1 MTCVNRR
8 PGAGVDVDVGGTQGD
23 GLSSTLGSNGRAWPE
38 PLTRA
43 APALR
48 HSGRMV
54 GPALLI
60 VAIQL
65 VFFPMPLGG
74 VLSGVVLGLLGSLA
88 AIGLAL
94 IWRANRVVNFAQ
106 GDLGAF
112 PATLA
117 VLLITLAGFPWLL
130 GLAAGL
136 GAAVLTGLLA
146 DVLVVRRFFR
156 SPRLIMTVATIGLS
170 QVLAF
175 CSLALPQLWDEGP
188 AIRSLPAPFEFSTTI
203 GGVAFDA
210 NDLLAVIAAPIL
222 LVIVAVV
229 LRVTDTGVAVRASA
243 ERAERAALLGIPVRR
258 LEAQVWTFAAVLSFF
273 SVVLTAG
280 VASLPFGMGLGLAVL
295 LRALAALVVGRMTH
309 LVAITATAVSLGV
322 LESGIR
328 WNTGATWLVT
338 PFLAALIVISLLL
351 ERRGTSRADTDE
363 TSSWRTTGDVR
374 AAPVQLARLPE
385 VRLAR
390 TLGLAALVVVALGL
404 PLVIGTNGQLKAGVV
419 LVFATIGTSIVVLTG
434 WAGQVS
440 LGQMA
445 FVGAGGAVGA
455 WVMVEQGW
463 DPLVAMIVAGI
474 VGACVA
480 VAVGLPAL
488 RLRGMYLAVTTL
500 ALSLAASDWIF
511 SNKVADWIPRGSFP
525 RPALFGRIEL
535 DSPLR
540 IYYLALAVLALAVGA
555 LRGIRNS
562 RTGRVLVALRDN
574 EAGAT
579 SYGVSTTKAK
589 LTAFAISGAV
599 AAVAGVVLVISQGAF
614 RDVTYGPDQ
623 SIDVFVATV
632 IGGLGSLAGA
642 VIGAVFQRG
651 AQWLLP
657 APWSVL
663 ATGVGVL
670 IVLLSMPDGLG
681 GIAFRVRDRFL
692 AWAAR
697 RHGVSSLAID
707 RTVRDDDLLVGVSTG
722 LADEAQPRQAADP
735 AGGRTDDDP
744 VGAGSVS

>member
-1 MTCVNRR
+1 MSPARSS
-8 PGAGVDVDVGGTQGD
+8 AGRD
-23 GLSSTLGSNGRAWPE
+23 
-38 PLTRA
+38 
-43 APALR
+43 ALR
-48 HSGRMV
+48 SAARTI
-54 GPALLI
+54 GPAVVV

-65 VFFPMPLGG
+65 IWFPMPAGG
-74 VLSGVVLGLLGSLA
+74 VLSGVILGLLGALGA
-88 AIGLAL
+88 VGLAL
-94 IWRANRVVNFAQ
+94 VWRANRVVNFAQ

-117 VLLITLAGFPWLL
+117 VLLITLAGWPWLL
-130 GLAAGL
+130 GISAGL

-146 DVLVVRRFFR
+146 DVLVIRRFYR
-156 SPRLIMTVATIGLS
+156 SPRLILTVATIGLS

-175 CSLALPQLWDEGP
+175 AALALPDLWGEGP
-188 AIRSLPAPFEFSTTI
+188 AVRSLPTPFELRVEL
-203 GGVAFDA
+203 GGVVFDA
-210 NDLLAVIAAPIL
+210 NDVIALVVAPVLLAV
-222 LVIVAVV
+222 VASV
-229 LRVTDTGVAVRASA
+229 LRFTDTGVAVRASA

-258 LEAQVWTFAAVLSFF
+258 LEAQVWTGAAVLSFF

-280 VASLPFGMGLGLAVL
+280 VASLPFGIGLGLSVL

-309 LVAITATAVSLGV
+309 LVAITATAVALGI

-328 WNTGATWLVT
+328 WNTGESWLVT
-338 PFLAALIVISLLL
+338 PFLAGLIVLSLLL
-351 ERRGTSRADTDE
+351 ERRGSSRAEQDQ
-363 TSSWRTTGDVR
+363 TSSWRTSGDVR
-374 AAPVQLARLPE
+374 PTPWSLVRLPE
-385 VRLAR
+385 VRAVRLAG
-390 TLGLAALVVVALGL
+390 GLLLALVALGL
-404 PLVIGTNGQLKAGVV
+404 PQVIGTNGQIKAGVV

-455 WVMVEQGW
+455 WAMVEQGW
-463 DPLVAMIVAGI
+463 DPLVAMALAGVI
-474 VGACVA
+474 GAAVA

-500 ALSLAASDWIF
+500 ALSIAASDWIF

-525 RPALFGRIEL
+525 RPALLGRIAL
-535 DSPLR
+535 DTPLR
-540 IYYLALAVLALAVGA
+540 IYYFALAVLALSVLA

-562 RTGRVLVALRDN
+562 RTGRVLIALRDN

-579 SYGVSTTKAK
+579 VYGISTIRAK
-589 LTAFAISGAV
+589 LTAFAVSGTV

-623 SIDVFVATV
+623 SLDVFVATV

-642 VIGAVFQRG
+642 VIGAVYQRG

-657 APWSVL
+657 APWSFL
-663 ATGVGVL
+663 ATGLGVL
-670 IVLLSMPDGLG
+670 VVLLSMPDGLG
-681 GIAFRVRDRFL
+681 GLAFRGRDRFL

-697 RHGVSSLAID
+697 RHGVANLAID
-707 RTVRDDDLLVGVSTG
+707 RTHQD
-722 LADEAQPRQAADP
+722 PAADD
-735 AGGRTDDDP
+735 AVLERAVATVTAASAERDP
-744 VGAGSVS
+744 GPEPDPEPEAVR

>member
-1 MTCVNRR
+1 MSTWTQ
-8 PGAGVDVDVGGTQGD
+8 VGQQGD
-23 GLSSTLGSNGRAWPE
+23 GLSGTLVSNGRSWPT
-38 PLTRA
+38 PLVRGA
-43 APALR
+43 RGL
-48 HSGRMV
+48 
-54 GPALLI
+54 GPAI
-60 VAIQL
+60 AVVSIQML
-65 VFFPMPLGG
+65 FFPMPVGG
-74 VLSGVVLGLLGSLA
+74 VLSGVVLGLLGSLGA
-88 AIGLAL
+88 VGLAL

-146 DVLVVRRFFR
+146 DVLVIRRFFR
-156 SPRLIMTVATIGLS
+156 SPRLTMTVATIGLS

-175 CSLALPQLWDEGP
+175 GTLALPQLWGEGP
-188 AIRSLPAPFEFSTTI
+188 AIRSLPAPFDFSRTI
-203 GGVAFDA
+203 GGVTFDA
-210 NDLLAVIAAPIL
+210 NDLLAVIIAPVM
-222 LVIVAVV
+222 LVLVAVV
-229 LRVTDTGVAVRASA
+229 LRATDTGVAVRASA

-273 SVVLTAG
+273 SVALTAG
-280 VASLPFGMGLGLAVL
+280 VASLPFGIGLGLSVL
-295 LRALAALVVGRMTH
+295 LRALAAMVVGRMTN
-309 LVAITATAVSLGV
+309 LVAIAATAVALGV

-351 ERRGTSRADTDE
+351 ERRGTTRADVDDTA
-363 TSSWRTTGDVR
+363 SWRSTGDVR
-374 AAPVQLARLPE
+374 ATPVQLARLPE

-390 TLGLAALVVVALGL
+390 TVGAVLLAAVAVGL
-404 PLVIGTNGQLKAGVV
+404 PLLIGTNGQLKAGVV
-419 LVFATIGTSIVVLTG
+419 LVFATVGVSIVVLTG

-455 WVMVEQGW
+455 WIMVDQGL
-463 DPLVAMIVAGI
+463 DPLVAMGLAGI
-474 VGACVA
+474 VGAVVA
-480 VAVGLPAL
+480 VVVGLPAL

-500 ALSLAASDWIF
+500 ALSLAASDWVF

-525 RPALFGRIEL
+525 RPALLGRVEL
-535 DSPLR
+535 DTPLR
-540 IYYLALAVLALAVGA
+540 IYYLALVVLVLSVVG
-555 LRGIRNS
+555 LRGVRNS

-574 EAGAT
+574 ESGAT
-579 SYGVSTTKAK
+579 AYGVSTTRAK
-589 LTAFAISGAV
+589 LTAFAISGAI

-623 SIDVFVATV
+623 SVDVFVATV

-642 VIGAVFQRG
+642 VVGAVFQRG

-657 APWSVL
+657 APWSFL

-670 IVLLSMPDGLG
+670 VVLLSMPDGLG
-681 GIAFRVRDRFL
+681 GLAFRVRDRFL

-697 RHGVSSLAID
+697 RHGVASLAID
-707 RTVRDDDLLVGVSTG
+707 RTAGEVELLAVKPDDAREPEG
-722 LADEAQPRQAADP
+722 LDDEAVE
-735 AGGRTDDDP
+735 
-744 VGAGSVS
+744 VGSTA